1 MNNKIDKLITFHD
14 MMDPNRAAALHATLS
29 LSGPPPMKGSS
40 LEPFW
45 HQIYFWDYQ
54 PPKNLGRDGH
64 PKLGNFIP
72 DLGLP
77 RRMWAGGKV
86 HFMHEIVLGIEAK
99 KISTIKNVE
108 KKIGKTGPLA
118 FVTEQIDIIQNEKL
132 CIQEYKKLVYRQEF
146 QKDTQSFEYPITHE
160 VADDEKQLSF
170 TSTDLYRYSGL
181 TFNGHRIHYDRK
193 YSQDIE
199 GYPGLVVH
207 GPLLAQCLI
216 NFAKEI
222 LGSIKKFEFRGESPL
237 FDFEDAILCRKLT
250 KDGVELW
257 VKNSNN
263 KLCMSALAI

>member
-1 MNNKIDKLITFHD
+1 M
-14 MMDPNRAAALHATLS
+14 
-29 LSGPPPMKGSS
+29 
-40 LEPFW
+40 
-45 HQIYFWDYQ
+45 
-54 PPKNLGRDGH
+54 
-64 PKLGNFIP
+64 
-72 DLGLP
+72 
-77 RRMWAGGKV
+77 
-86 HFMHEIVLGIEAK
+86 
-99 KISTIKNVE
+99 
-108 KKIGKTGPLA
+108 
-118 FVTEQIDIIQNEKL
+118 
-132 CIQEYKKLVYRQEF
+132 YRQEF

>member
-1 MNNKIDKLITFHD
+1 
-14 MMDPNRAAALHATLS
+14 
-29 LSGPPPMKGSS
+29 
-40 LEPFW
+40 
-45 HQIYFWDYQ
+45 
-54 PPKNLGRDGH
+54 
-64 PKLGNFIP
+64 
-72 DLGLP
+72 
-77 RRMWAGGKV
+77 
-86 HFMHEIVLGIEAK
+86 
-99 KISTIKNVE
+99 
-108 KKIGKTGPLA
+108 
-118 FVTEQIDIIQNEKL
+118 
-132 CIQEYKKLVYRQEF
+132 
-146 QKDTQSFEYPITHE
+146 
-160 VADDEKQLSF
+160 
-170 TSTDLYRYSGL
+170 LYRYSGL

>member
-1 MNNKIDKLITFHD
+1 
-14 MMDPNRAAALHATLS
+14 
-29 LSGPPPMKGSS
+29 MKGSS

-146 QKDTQSFEYPITHE
+146 QKDTQSLEYPITHE